1 VDVGTLGRRVRVA
14 ITLVLAA
21 GVFYGTL
28 WGDDDDFPIGPFRM
42 YSTSRELNEP
52 VADTQMYAVN
62 AAGEEF
68 RFVEGLTGMRR
79 AELEGQLEKFE
90 ADPNRLAYLA
100 EAYERRYPDRPE
112 VEEIRI
118 VIEWIEIHNGLPTG
132 ETTIEEVVSWQR

>member
-68 RFVEGLTGMRR
+68 RFTQGFTGMRR
-79 AELEGQLEKFE
+79 AELEGQLSRFE
-90 ADPNRLAYLA
+90 ADPSLLGYLA
-100 EAYERRYPDRPE
+100 EAYERRYPQNPPVD
-112 VEEIRI
+112 EIRI
-118 VIEWIEIHNGLPTG
+118 VIEWIQIKDGLPTG
-132 ETTIEEVVSWQR
+132 ESTLEEVVTWHR

>member
-1 VDVGTLGRRVRVA
+1 VDVGTLGRKVRVV

-62 AAGEEF
+62 ADGEEF
-68 RFVEGLTGMRR
+68 RFVESISGMRR
-79 AELEGQLEKFE
+79 AELEGQLDKFE
-90 ADPNRLAYLA
+90 ADPSRLHYLA
-100 EAYERRYPDRPE
+100 ESYQTRYPDRPPID
-112 VEEIRI
+112 EIRI
-118 VIEWIEIHNGLPTG
+118 VIEWIELKNGLPTG
-132 ETTIEEVVSWQR
+132 KSTVEEVVSWQR